1 MTNTSTSTSTPE
13 SPKQSSWKK
22 KFFWIVAIVLGALGI
37 DHYTFHYVSGGVDV
51 AVTVTDSTVV
61 ATANV
66 DTTITLVTADSTK
79 VDTTKK

>member
-1 MTNTSTSTSTPE
+1 MTDTQSTP
-13 SPKQSSWKK
+13 SPKSSLTK

-61 ATANV
+61 ADTHI
-66 DTTITLVTADSTK
+66 DTTITIAKSDSAK
-79 VDTTKK
+79 ADTTKK